1 MKRDQVKFPYVKRND
16 LGIFFDY
23 EWGQDSKKRIIKR
36 SNKFPVIKIS
46 FTKKLSPGTVVKSIN
61 GIDLSTMN
69 DQDLWSLIEDLK
81 SAEVEFFNN
90 EKTNKISVE
99 AKKYDELIFYLDFF
113 SLNSINAIEGIDGYF
128 SIDYKAVF
136 SHERPDIKKE
146 DGKLLKTDACPADI
160 IFTKKGHYDPKV
172 NLVSFEK
179 DEDKTYFKNYIL
191 HTEETTWLERTEGGL
206 AKIRS
211 KFQFL
216 KFPFD
221 KQVLKIKF
229 NTGDDLFTDIQN
241 FKNRQIVSIQPTDEV
256 FKKLFYYKENNF
268 LQEWTVTKTAVS
280 SEFVQHRLSDTLKEG
295 GPSLTDTLTFTIQL
309 ERNSNYYLYKIIIP
323 VLLILTIAWSVLW
336 IPAKEIE
343 ARLTT
348 SIVAL
353 LSLIAYNFVFQ
364 DEIPKLDILTSLDK
378 FILLSY
384 LFCAIPIFMTIFLSR
399 FVTTNQKRAY
409 SINRR
414 LRLWGGIIYI
424 LTNLQIFFL

>member
-1 MKRDQVKFPYVKRND
+1 
-16 LGIFFDY
+16 

-46 FTKKLSPGTVVKSIN
+46 FTEKLSPGTVVKSIN
-61 GIDLSTMN
+61 GIDLSTTN

-179 DEDKTYFKNYIL
+179 DEDKTYFENYIL
-191 HTEETTWLERTEGGL
+191 HTEETTWLQRTEGGL

-221 KQVLKIKF
+221 EQVLKIKF
-229 NTGDDLFTDIQN
+229 DTGDDLFTDIQN

-256 FKKLFYYKENNF
+256 F
-268 LQEWTVTKTAVS
+268 
-280 SEFVQHRLSDTLKEG
+280 
-295 GPSLTDTLTFTIQL
+295 
-309 ERNSNYYLYKIIIP
+309 
-323 VLLILTIAWSVLW
+323 
-336 IPAKEIE
+336 
-343 ARLTT
+343 
-348 SIVAL
+348 
-353 LSLIAYNFVFQ
+353 
-364 DEIPKLDILTSLDK
+364 
-378 FILLSY
+378 
-384 LFCAIPIFMTIFLSR
+384 
-399 FVTTNQKRAY
+399 
-409 SINRR
+409 
-414 LRLWGGIIYI
+414 
-424 LTNLQIFFL
+424 